1 MYKLRQQRK
10 GYLSNLTKCLNR
22 ANTEVELPNNCK
34 EVFIIIEKIDF
45 AIMKLERVTNEICS
59 IAPDDIQRQA
69 NTLLA
74 ENKARADIVLAKCK
88 EYVNTVDNL
97 SQSGSSTSAIDEFF
111 DDVPYFRE
119 NDSKGSKG
127 SSHSVCSRISSR
139 SSNASSSECQ
149 YNTTEAKLN
158 ALQVEAKSKRELEL
172 LKERNKLEEAEVLA
186 EITAAREKL

>member
-1 MYKLRQQRK
+1 MHKLRQQRK

-45 AIMKLERVTNEICS
+45 VIMKLERVTNEICS

-97 SQSGSSTSAIDEFF
+97 SLSAIDEFF

-119 NDSKGSKG
+119 NDSKGSKS

-139 SSNASSSECQ
+139 SSNASSSERQ
-149 YNTTEAKLN
+149 HNATEAKLN

>member
-1 MYKLRQQRK
+1 M
-10 GYLSNLTKCLNR
+10 
-22 ANTEVELPNNCK
+22 
-34 EVFIIIEKIDF
+34 
-45 AIMKLERVTNEICS
+45 
-59 IAPDDIQRQA
+59 
-69 NTLLA
+69 
-74 ENKARADIVLAKCK
+74 
-88 EYVNTVDNL
+88 NTVDNL

-127 SSHSVCSRISSR
+127 LSHSVCSRISSR
-139 SSNASSSECQ
+139 SSNASSSERQ
-149 YNTTEAKLN
+149 YNATEAKLN